1 MLTIDWKM
9 SQAVWRSPL
18 LSLLEWPFERVRS
31 SSSLPTIGTGA
42 RFKNDLIA
50 YLKQYGSRLRELIN
64 QLEAYCF
71 DDVKAAL
78 IASVPGRQNLTGID
92 PEQETLWGWPG
103 LRNVLRRIRPTS
115 KSKPHIV
122 MQVSSIAS
130 LGSGDSWLRQTFQN
144 TLSAATNNDQS
155 LHAKPKPKFSIVFPT
170 ADTVRRS
177 IDGYRSGGSIHMK
190 THTTQGIKQLE
201 YIRPML
207 CHWAKDHHHSTY
219 VPNPAFGSIT
229 SGASKSSTPRIG
241 NAGRQRTVPHIKTYI
256 RFADEDMNRIDW
268 AMMTSANLSMQAW
281 GAKVNAANEVRV
293 CSYEIGVVVWPGL
306 WDEQAEMVP
315 VFGTNDPGANNVEES
330 EEKKEARKELKSMEQ
345 KPRTLIGFR
354 MSYDL
359 PLIPYAEDEVP
370 WCAAMPDNEPDWKLR
385 VWAGYGQV

>member
-1 MLTIDWKM
+1 M
-9 SQAVWRSPL
+9 SQAVWRSPPL
-18 LSLLEWPFERVRS
+18 PLLEWPFERVQS

-42 RFKNDLIA
+42 RFKKDLIA
-50 YLKQYGSRLRELIN
+50 YLKQYGLRLRELIN

-78 IASVPGRQNLTGID
+78 IASVPGRQQLTDID
-92 PEQETLWGWPG
+92 PDQETLWGWPG
-103 LRNVLRRIRPTS
+103 LKNILRRIPATL

-122 MQVSSIAS
+122 MQVSSVAS
-130 LGSGDSWLRQTFQN
+130 LGSGDSWLRYTFQD
-144 TLSAATNNDQS
+144 TLSAAINNNQS
-155 LHAKPKPKFSIVFPT
+155 LDAQQKPKFSLIFPT
-170 ADTVRRS
+170 ADSVRRS

-190 THTTQGIKQLE
+190 THTAQGIKQLE

-207 CHWAKDHHHSTY
+207 CHWAKDNHQNSY
-219 VPNPAFGSIT
+219 VPTPAFGSIT
-229 SGASKSSTPRIG
+229 SGASKSSTARVG

-256 RFADEDMNRIDW
+256 RFADEGMNRIDW
-268 AMMTSANLSMQAW
+268 AMMTSANLSTQAW
-281 GAKVNAANEVRV
+281 GAKVNAAKEVRV

-306 WDEQAEMVP
+306 WDEKAEMIP
-315 VFGTNDPGANNVEES
+315 VFGTNEPDSNEIKKAQERGEAGEDVE
-330 EEKKEARKELKSMEQ
+330 LPEQ
-345 KPRTLIGFR
+345 VARTLIGFR
-354 MSYDL
+354 MPYDL